1 MEQKMKINMIFLKPK
16 IINIKTI
23 LVIITLLFSYNAMA
37 ESKWY
42 YDHWEINTHELF
54 YVQAQLYVQQCVDGK
69 VWSYTFIGLGMD
81 TIPLRKIPFYDI
93 ETETRDGM
101 DQKIC
106 RTGI

>member
-1 MEQKMKINMIFLKPK
+1 ML
-16 IINIKTI
+16 
-23 LVIITLLFSYNAMA
+23 LVIITLIFSFNAKA
-37 ESKWY
+37 ESRLL
-42 YDHWEINTHELF
+42 YDHWEINTHQLL
-54 YVQAQLYVQQCVDGK
+54 YVDAQLYVQVCVDGK

-81 TIPLRKIPFYDI
+81 TIPLRKTPFYDI